1 MPAHLRIARSKS
13 RSAEYAD
20 ALAEAVALLQQ
31 MREVR
36 DTAQSNYEQAQ
47 NGVLTLMGA
56 HRIKSS
62 TVALSDARFKVSVV
76 QSETMEFN
84 ETSLRKALSAPVYDK
99 LCDLKLNRL
108 KLEEAVADG
117 RVDPV
122 VVATYTTVTPRKP
135 WVKVSTI
142 KGSET

>member
-1 MPAHLRIARSKS
+1 MPAHLRIARSRS
-13 RSAEYAD
+13 RPAEYAD
-20 ALAEAVALLQQ
+20 ALAEAVALLQR
-31 MREVR
+31 MREAR

-47 NGVLTLMGA
+47 NGVMTLMGA
-56 HRIKSS
+56 HHIKTS
-62 TVALSDARFKVSVV
+62 TVALEDVRVKVSVV
-76 QSETMEFN
+76 QSEVLEFN

-135 WVKVSTI
+135 YVKFNTV